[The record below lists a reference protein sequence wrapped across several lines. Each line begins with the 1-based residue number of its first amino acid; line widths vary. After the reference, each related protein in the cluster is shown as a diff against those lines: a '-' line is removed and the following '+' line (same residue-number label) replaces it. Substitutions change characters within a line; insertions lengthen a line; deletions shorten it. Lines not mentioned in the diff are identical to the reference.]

1 MLKFGKGAADGVI
14 GIGTGAVLSSISAEA
29 VTPLSE
35 AMQPFYTTW
44 GCEKMEII
52 SSQPLF
58 NGFLFGK

>member
-1 MLKFGKGAADGVI
+1 MEAGICHEKFPPKK
-14 GIGTGAVLSSISAEA
+14 
-29 VTPLSE
+29 
-35 AMQPFYTTW
+35 